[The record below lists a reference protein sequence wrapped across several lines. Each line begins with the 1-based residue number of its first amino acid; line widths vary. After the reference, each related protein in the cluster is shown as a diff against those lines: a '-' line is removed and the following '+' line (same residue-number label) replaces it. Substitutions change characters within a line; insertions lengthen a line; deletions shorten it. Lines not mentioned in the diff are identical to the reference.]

1 MRIVPVFS
9 ASRALYRTVPSPVGL
24 RRAPLYT
31 ATTKAVTSK
40 VFGHAQTLKN
50 CVRSVA
56 RMSLETTQTSND
68 AAANNGNPPH
78 TDERLE
84 ALRSEMAKSNVQAYI
99 IPTED
104 PHMSE
109 YSTSDAERRH
119 FISRFTGSAGTA
131 VVTTDA
137 ALLWTDGRYFLQASQ
152 QLGPAW
158 TLMKAGTS
166 GCPEIPDW
174 LAENLQAGDAV
185 GIDPFLHTVENA
197 RKLKEKLEGAGKK
210 LQPIYGNLVDKVW
223 GDARPAAPSAPLR
236 VHLLEHAGKSVSDK
250 LTAVRAKMKEA
261 KAKVLLLTALDEIAW
276 LFNLRGSDVSYNP
289 VFLSYATV
297 SEAGAKLF
305 VDEAKVTPAAADH
318 LREASVEVEAYE
330 DMLDEVRDLASHND
344 VPLWADPAKVSYA
357 IHEAAMSRVSLGA
370 QFAHATAGELKEY
383 YKATMNGKDGI
394 SSGSAPEPPQKRA
407 RRTMMT
413 AKRNPLPEKWAQE
426 IQEYKK
432 KLFVEKPSPVAAAK
446 AVKNPAELAG
456 MREAHLRDS
465 VALAQTLHHLEQEIA
480 AGRTLTEVDVDEF
493 LTGRRAAQG
502 GFIEPSFPTIA
513 GSGPNGAIIHY
524 RAQPDTCNTVSGSQ
538 LLLVDSGGQYDCGTT
553 DVTRT
558 FHLGE
563 PSKHQKVCFT
573 RVLQGHIAL
582 DRAIF
587 PTGTP
592 GLALDTLAR
601 APLWS
606 MGLNY
611 RHGTGHGVG
620 AALNVHEG
628 PQSISTRYTI
638 TYPLEAGM
646 VVSNEPGYYEEG
658 EFGIRIENLLVVK
671 EADTPF
677 RFGEQPYLAFERLT
691 MCPLQRKMIDL
702 DVMSASEVEWVNEYH
717 KEVWDKVSPRLSG
730 DVLEWLRTNTAPLQ
744 VPTPQVAA
752 QA

>member
-1 MRIVPVFS
+1 
-9 ASRALYRTVPSPVGL
+9 
-24 RRAPLYT
+24 
-31 ATTKAVTSK
+31 
-40 VFGHAQTLKN
+40 
-50 CVRSVA
+50 
-56 RMSLETTQTSND
+56 
-68 AAANNGNPPH
+68 
-78 TDERLE
+78 
-84 ALRSEMAKSNVQAYI
+84 MAKENVQAYI

-119 FISRFTGSAGTA
+119 FISRFTGSAATA

-137 ALLWTDGRYFLQASQ
+137 AMLWTDGRYFLQASQ

-158 TLMKAGTS
+158 TLMRSGTP
-166 GCPEIPDW
+166 GCPEIPEW
-174 LAENLQAGDAV
+174 LAENVQDGDAV
-185 GIDPFLHTVENA
+185 GIDPFLHTVDNA
-197 RKLKEKLEGAGKK
+197 RKLKEQLEAAGKG
-210 LQPIYGNLVDKVW
+210 LRPIYGNLVDRVW
-223 GDARPAAPSAPLR
+223 GSDRPAAPSAPLR
-236 VHLLEHAGKSVSDK
+236 VHALEHAGQSVSDK
-250 LTAVRAKMKEA
+250 LTAVRAKMKGA
-261 KAKVLLLTALDEIAW
+261 KANVLLLTALDEIAW

-297 SEAGAKLF
+297 TEDAAKLF
-305 VDEAKVTPAAADH
+305 VDAGKVTPEVKSH
-318 LREASVEVEAYE
+318 LSEAGVELGAYE
-330 DMLDEVRDLASHND
+330 GMLDEVRSLAAARQIF
-344 VPLWADPAKVSYA
+344 WADPTKVHHVMTRWCDVAAGKADDYAKK
-357 IHEAAMSRVSLGA
+357 M
-370 QFAHATAGELKEY
+370 
-383 YKATMNGKDGI
+383 
-394 SSGSAPEPPQKRA
+394 
-407 RRTMMT
+407 
-413 AKRNPLPEKWAQE
+413 
-426 IQEYKK
+426 
-432 KLFVEKPSPVAAAK
+432 FVEKPSPVAGVK

-456 MREAHLRDS
+456 MREAHLRDA
-465 VALAQTLHHLEQEIA
+465 VALAETLYHLEQEIA
-480 AGRTLTEVDVDEF
+480 AGRTLTEVDVDDF

-563 PSKHQKVCFT
+563 PTKHQKVCFT

-582 DRAIF
+582 DSAVF

-677 RFGEQPYLAFERLT
+677 RFGEQPYLSFERLT

-702 DVMSASEVEWVNEYH
+702 DVMSSSEIEWVNQYH
-717 KEVWDKVSPRLSG
+717 EEVWDKASPRLSG
-730 DVLEWLRTNTAPLQ
+730 DVLEWLRANTASLQ
-744 VPTPQVAA
+744 APIPQVAA